1 MYCSNR
7 VFIEIVSRIFSVPVI
22 EVASGEYGDWNPVL
36 FEAAQG
42 GMCAI
47 EEKKNSCDKK
57 DTPAVCP
64 TKCLKVS
71 INATYN

>member
-1 MYCSNR
+1 MCFSNR
-7 VFIEIVSRIFSVPVI
+7 VFIESVNKIFSVPVI

-47 EEKKNSCDKK
+47 EEKEKSCDKN
-57 DTPAVCP
+57 DTSAVCP
-64 TKCLKVS
+64 TTCLKVS
-71 INATYN
+71 TNATYN